1 MALSVSDVLTM
12 TTKSTQS
19 IFFSTQLK
27 LGRSCT
33 EIEEQTLGSV
43 KLSAANRDS
52 LFATCGG
59 HKHSSYRC
67 RRLMCLS
74 EKWRTGESASSAFE
88 YVSARGVQEPVAHH
102 RPEGTGRH
110 HRLGDEAVD
119 GNEGRAPGRRLRSS
133 GLSGPHRE
141 LKCPTN
147 RANQRFTTRLRSG
160 RIARPAERDLGKPE
174 LGSGKPIDKAS
185 GAQAAHRR
193 RVGGKRFS

>member
-19 IFFSTQLK
+19 IFFSSQLK

-52 LFATCGG
+52 LFAICGG
-59 HKHSSYRC
+59 SQTFIISLP
-67 RRLMCLS
+67 LMCLS
-74 EKWRTGESASSAFE
+74 EKWRTGKSASSAFE

-141 LKCPTN
+141 LKCPANTAN
-147 RANQRFTTRLRSG
+147 RRCTTRLRSG
-160 RIARPAERDLGKPE
+160 RIARPAERDLGKLE
-174 LGSGKPIDKAS
+174 LGKPIDKAS
-185 GAQAAHRR
+185 GAQAAHHR

>member
-59 HKHSSYRC
+59 HKHSSYHC

-74 EKWRTGESASSAFE
+74 EKWRTGKSASSAFE

-102 RPEGTGRH
+102 RAEGTGR
-110 HRLGDEAVD
+110 VD
-119 GNEGRAPGRRLRSS
+119 GNEGRAPGRRLCSS

-147 RANQRFTTRLRSG
+147 TANRRCTTRLRSG

-193 RVGGKRFS
+193 CVGGK